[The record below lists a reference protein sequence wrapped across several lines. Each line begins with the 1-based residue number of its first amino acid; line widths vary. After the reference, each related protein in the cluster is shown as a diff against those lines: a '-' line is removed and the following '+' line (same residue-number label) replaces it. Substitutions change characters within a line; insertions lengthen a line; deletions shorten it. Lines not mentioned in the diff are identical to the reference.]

1 MFNSISINRYSL
13 LFSTQKTDAP
23 RLQQSD
29 YNYNIGFIYDTDDKM
44 ITAICLLPIQG
55 ITSKISTLLLYN
67 FSITT
72 NITIFTQN
80 EGII

>member
-1 MFNSISINRYSL
+1 MHFLI
-13 LFSTQKTDAP
+13 K
-23 RLQQSD
+23 
-29 YNYNIGFIYDTDDKM
+29 
-44 ITAICLLPIQG
+44 G
-55 ITSKISTLLLYN
+55 ITSKISMLLLYN